1 MGKDIKHEIFS
12 NLFKG
17 AEKFWNSTSTTTT
30 SNKVEIKYTF
40 KPLTKEV

>member
-17 AEKFWNSTSTTTT
+17 AEKFWNSTSTT
-30 SNKVEIKYTF
+30 SNKVEIKYIF

>member
-17 AEKFWNSTSTTTT
+17 AEKTWKSDTTT
-30 SNKVEIKYTF
+30 SDKVKITYTF
-40 KPLTKEV
+40 KSSSKEV

>member
-17 AEKFWNSTSTTTT
+17 AEKVWKSDTTASDKAKIT
-30 SNKVEIKYTF
+30 YTF
-40 KPLTKEV
+40 KASSKEV

>member
-1 MGKDIKHEIFS
+1 MGKDTKHEIFS

-17 AEKFWNSTSTTTT
+17 AEKFWKSDTTT

-40 KPLTKEV
+40 KSSSKEV